1 MVTPFHGLMS
11 LITDRVDDWLIKVRV
26 IRKWTVESSF
36 FRGKVS
42 SIELIL
48 LDIDMGLHT
57 MHQYFVIFLLIFFSM
72 LFYFLLGFLL
82 L

>member
-11 LITDRVDDWLIKVRV
+11 LTTGRVDWRIKVRV

-48 LDIDMGLHT
+48 LDIDVSLHT
-57 MHQYFVIFLLIFFSM
+57 IDEQNRKCTVLPK
-72 LFYFLLGFLL
+72 
-82 L
+82 